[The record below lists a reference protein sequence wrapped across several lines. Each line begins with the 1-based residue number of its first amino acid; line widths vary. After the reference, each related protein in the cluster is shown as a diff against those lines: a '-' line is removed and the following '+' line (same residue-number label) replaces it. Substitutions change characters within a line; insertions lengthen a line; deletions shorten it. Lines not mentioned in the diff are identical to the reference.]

1 MEWKPLLSPREPKH
15 PNENHFE
22 QGRFEFNL
30 RKIEDVEKKAL
41 RIDEN
46 MKTPDFKR
54 KTVKK
59 THEPEKHTS
68 VDKKKRKTTYE
79 KEKHSHAKVSQ
90 ITENKR

>member
-1 MEWKPLLSPREPKH
+1 
-15 PNENHFE
+15 
-22 QGRFEFNL
+22 
-30 RKIEDVEKKAL
+30 
-41 RIDEN
+41 

-79 KEKHSHAKVSQ
+79 KEKHSHEEDNSTSCESESDYWK
-90 ITENKR
+90 